1 MTTTASRGG
10 KGSGARLRLITN
22 SRWRVRLDRI
32 LGRPWLAWAVLC
44 VSAGLFLGLW
54 HVLSIDYA
62 QRANARF
69 ELRAKVLH
77 AELSERMQDY
87 LRVLDG
93 GVGLFGASEQVSRGE
108 WHDYIRALRL
118 EKTRPGILGI
128 GFALTVDPAE
138 RARHEAQVR
147 AEGFPDYSI
156 HPPGNRP
163 VFSSIIYLEPF
174 SAANRRAFGY
184 DMFSE
189 PVRRVAMERARD
201 TGEPAMSGKV
211 ILVQEG
217 KGADQP
223 GFLIY
228 QPIYRNGAPVDS
240 IEARRGALLGFVY
253 SPFRAQD
260 VIGHIFKSS
269 VADLEL
275 EVFDGPG
282 RPESLLYTSEPAP
295 REARHVQ
302 EMGTVIAGHSWLL
315 RIRSSAEF
323 EDLSHD
329 APPPLMLLGGMT
341 FSLMLFAL
349 IHMQGLHARRMEET
363 ARALERGHDE
373 LRAASKYARSL
384 LEASLDPLVTID
396 AAGRISDANIA
407 AEEVTGVPRQMLV
420 GTDFSRYFTD
430 PARAEAGYAQV
441 FQAGT
446 VRDYPLTIRHVSG
459 RLTEVLYN
467 AAVYRNESGEVAGVF
482 AAARDVTEANAV
494 AAELERHR
502 HHLEQLVA
510 ERTFALAQAK
520 EAAEAAADAKSAFL
534 AKMSH
539 ELRTP
544 MNGVIGMANLLKRG
558 DLSPRQADQLQKLLG
573 ASHQLLALINDILDY
588 AHLDTAQLKL
598 HEQAFRPGE
607 MVHEV
612 VEVLRHGAE
621 SKGLK
626 LDAQVDDAVPL
637 ELFGDALRIRQVL
650 LKLAENAVKFT
661 EQGSVELSVQVC
673 QVQGRSVVQ
682 FEVSDTGIGI
692 SRDDQQRLFQYF
704 EQSDNGLARRY
715 GGSGLGLAIARRLVE
730 LMGGRI
736 FYESEEGKGSR
747 FGFYVPL
754 HPGPDLP
761 ALPGAAPQDPPA
773 MA

>member
-1 MTTTASRGG
+1 MTTSAPLKETQ
-10 KGSGARLRLITN
+10 
-22 SRWRVRLDRI
+22 
-32 LGRPWLAWAVLC
+32 GRPKFPC
-44 VSAGLFLGLW
+44 PHGGRAGRSPALG
-54 HVLSIDYA
+54 
-62 QRANARF
+62 
-69 ELRAKVLH
+69 
-77 AELSERMQDY
+77 
-87 LRVLDG
+87 
-93 GVGLFGASEQVSRGE
+93 
-108 WHDYIRALRL
+108 ALRL
-118 EKTRPGILGI
+118 EQTRPGILRV

-163 VFSSIIYLEPF
+163 VVSSIIYLEPF

-189 PVRRVAMERARD
+189 PIRRAAMERARD

-682 FEVSDTGIGI
+682 FEVRDTGIGI
-692 SRDDQQRLFQYF
+692 GADDQQRLFQYF

-715 GGSGLGLAIARRLVE
+715 GGSSLGLAIARRLVE

>member
-1 MTTTASRGG
+1 M
-10 KGSGARLRLITN
+10 
-22 SRWRVRLDRI
+22 
-32 LGRPWLAWAVLC
+32 
-44 VSAGLFLGLW
+44 
-54 HVLSIDYA
+54 
-62 QRANARF
+62 
-69 ELRAKVLH
+69 
-77 AELSERMQDY
+77 
-87 LRVLDG
+87 
-93 GVGLFGASEQVSRGE
+93 
-108 WHDYIRALRL
+108 
-118 EKTRPGILGI
+118 
-128 GFALTVDPAE
+128 VDPAE

-189 PVRRVAMERARD
+189 PVRRAAMERARD

-240 IEARRGALLGFVY
+240 IEARRAALLGFVY

-323 EDLSHD
+323 EELSHD

-682 FEVSDTGIGI
+682 FEVRDTGIGI

>member
-1 MTTTASRGG
+1 M
-10 KGSGARLRLITN
+10 
-22 SRWRVRLDRI
+22 
-32 LGRPWLAWAVLC
+32 
-44 VSAGLFLGLW
+44 
-54 HVLSIDYA
+54 
-62 QRANARF
+62 
-69 ELRAKVLH
+69 
-77 AELSERMQDY
+77 
-87 LRVLDG
+87 
-93 GVGLFGASEQVSRGE
+93 
-108 WHDYIRALRL
+108 
-118 EKTRPGILGI
+118 

-189 PVRRVAMERARD
+189 PVRRAAMERARD

-240 IEARRGALLGFVY
+240 IEARRAALLGFVY

-520 EAAEAAADAKSAFL
+520 EAAEAATDAKSAFL

-673 QVQGRSVVQ
+673 QVQGRSVLQ
-682 FEVSDTGIGI
+682 FEVRDTGIGI
-692 SRDDQQRLFQYF
+692 GADDQQRLFQYF

-747 FGFYVPL
+747 FGFHVPL

>member
-1 MTTTASRGG
+1 M
-10 KGSGARLRLITN
+10 LR
-22 SRWRVRLDRI
+22 
-32 LGRPWLAWAVLC
+32 
-44 VSAGLFLGLW
+44 
-54 HVLSIDYA
+54 
-62 QRANARF
+62 
-69 ELRAKVLH
+69 

-93 GVGLFGASEQVSRGE
+93 GAGLFGASGHVSRGE

-189 PVRRVAMERARD
+189 PVRRAAMERARD

-240 IEARRGALLGFVY
+240 IEARRAALLGFVY

-520 EAAEAAADAKSAFL
+520 EAAEAATDAKSAFL

-682 FEVSDTGIGI
+682 FEVRDTGIGI
-692 SRDDQQRLFQYF
+692 GADDQQRLFQYF

>member
-1 MTTTASRGG
+1 M
-10 KGSGARLRLITN
+10 
-22 SRWRVRLDRI
+22 DRI

-163 VFSSIIYLEPF
+163 VFSAIIYLEPF

-189 PVRRVAMERARD
+189 PVRRAAMERARD

-520 EAAEAAADAKSAFL
+520 EAAEAATDAKSAFL

-673 QVQGRSVVQ
+673 QVQGRSVLQ

>member
-1 MTTTASRGG
+1 M
-10 KGSGARLRLITN
+10 
-22 SRWRVRLDRI
+22 
-32 LGRPWLAWAVLC
+32 
-44 VSAGLFLGLW
+44 
-54 HVLSIDYA
+54 
-62 QRANARF
+62 
-69 ELRAKVLH
+69 
-77 AELSERMQDY
+77 
-87 LRVLDG
+87 
-93 GVGLFGASEQVSRGE
+93 
-108 WHDYIRALRL
+108 
-118 EKTRPGILGI
+118 
-128 GFALTVDPAE
+128 VDPAE

-189 PVRRVAMERARD
+189 PVRRAAMERARD

-323 EDLSHD
+323 EELSHD

-502 HHLEQLVA
+502 HHLEHLVA

>member
-1 MTTTASRGG
+1 MTTTASRGC

-128 GFALTVDPAE
+128 GFALMVDPAE

-189 PVRRVAMERARD
+189 PIRRAAMERARD

-520 EAAEAAADAKSAFL
+520 EAAEAATDAKSAFL

>member
-1 MTTTASRGG
+1 M
-10 KGSGARLRLITN
+10 
-22 SRWRVRLDRI
+22 DRI

-108 WHDYIRALRL
+108 WHDYVRALRL
-118 EKTRPGILGI
+118 EQTRPGILGI
-128 GFALTVDPAE
+128 GFALMVDPAE

-240 IEARRGALLGFVY
+240 IEARRAALLGFVY

-323 EDLSHD
+323 EELSHD

>member
-44 VSAGLFLGLW
+44 VSTGLFLGLW

-62 QRANARF
+62 ERASARF

-189 PVRRVAMERARD
+189 PVRRAAMERARD

-323 EDLSHD
+323 EELSHD

-539 ELRTP
+539 ELRTQ

-682 FEVSDTGIGI
+682 FEVRDTGIGI
-692 SRDDQQRLFQYF
+692 GADDQQRLFQYF

-736 FYESEEGKGSR
+736 FCESEEGRGSR

-754 HPGPDLP
+754 AMNNDGL
-761 ALPGAAPQDPPA
+761 APQDSA
-773 MA
+773 